1 MHLNLQKHKQDLLFS
16 PLGGANEI
24 GMNVNLYHLD
34 GKWLMIDCG
43 LGFAHEVPGVDMMAA
58 DISFIKAHKKD
69 LLAII
74 ITHIHEDH
82 LGAVQYLWQDLEAP
96 VYTSEFAAQFLRSKL
111 GEYSFGSRVKIN
123 TINTET
129 ELKLGSFNIE
139 FIGLTH
145 SVPEMNALLIKTRH
159 GNILHSGDWKF
170 DPNPVVGN
178 ISQKERIKEYGDKGE
193 ILALVCDSTN
203 ALSPGHSR
211 SEGDLFESLKTIIK
225 DCKQLV
231 GVTTFAS
238 NIARV
243 FTIVKVAQACGR
255 KVCLTGFSLQRLKEI
270 AVKTGYFKDLPNFI
284 SDRELKFFK
293 PSEVLILST
302 KNGENSWKDIRCN
315 KCKSVYEAK
324 LTTSNNTDNIHGGD
338 LVVFRDI
345 ENHTCNVFGDGS
357 EWKGVLLMVVDDFE
371 DYKISKM
378 TFIPKKNI
386 TLCTK
391 RGSCGSCKGCLRCK
405 RYPGL
410 SVHPHFK
417 DNKWKAQLKLESYSG
432 TIDMQ
437 PVITTFSHLPKH
449 LFEELTT
456 SILEKTSN
464 AAERGQLIKKYF
476 EEINYKPSIW
486 I

>member
-1 MHLNLQKHKQDLLFS
+1 MFSSNRSFGCGNGSFFVPTNASSSYCPQHVAWERRFSTTDGVHVVLLD
-16 PLGGANEI
+16 AWD
-24 GMNVNLYHLD
+24 NVVAWLD
-34 GKWLMIDCG
+34 INWWY
-43 LGFAHEVPGVDMMAA
+43 FARLDEYGNRIHCSGHYTTGVAPVACFAPCVD
-58 DISFIKAHKKD
+58 
-69 LLAII
+69 
-74 ITHIHEDH
+74 
-82 LGAVQYLWQDLEAP
+82 LGARSDHYTTGVAHDACTDDRVACFAPCVDLGARSDH
-96 VYTSEFAAQFLRSKL
+96 YTTGVAHDACTDAH
-111 GEYSFGSRVKIN
+111 VAC
-123 TINTET
+123 TDAHVACTDAHDAHVAT
-129 ELKLGSFNIE
+129 TC
-139 FIGLTH
+139 TH
-145 SVPEMNALLIKTRH
+145 PSGARQTKRQKQLAHDAHVPCVGSVPRASAPRASVPRAPPPCKVKDKVKEEGAH
-159 GNILHSGDWKF
+159 GSLCG
-170 DPNPVVGN
+170 P
-178 ISQKERIKEYGDKGE
+178 ISEE
-193 ILALVCDSTN
+193 AMTN
-203 ALSPGHSR
+203 FYNCPCCGVH
-211 SEGDLFESLKTIIK
+211 DL
-225 DCKQLV
+225 
-231 GVTTFAS
+231 
-238 NIARV
+238 
-243 FTIVKVAQACGR
+243 
-255 KVCLTGFSLQRLKEI
+255 
-270 AVKTGYFKDLPNFI
+270 
-284 SDRELKFFK
+284 
-293 PSEVLILST
+293 EVLILST

-476 EEINYKPSIW
+476 EEFAKR
-486 I
+486 